1 MCLEK
6 KKKIRQMEKQQIIR
20 TLSVT
25 RYFRT
30 KACWVEIVCCV
41 PSSVA
46 RERMSVPTRGQKY
59 LSEKMP

>member
-1 MCLEK
+1 
-6 KKKIRQMEKQQIIR
+6 MEKQQIIR

-30 KACWVEIVCCV
+30 KTCWAEIVCCV
-41 PSSVA
+41 PSSLA
-46 RERMSVPTRGQKY
+46 RERMPAPTRGQRY

>member
-1 MCLEK
+1 
-6 KKKIRQMEKQQIIR
+6 MEKQQITR

-41 PSSVA
+41 PSSFA
-46 RERMSVPTRGQKY
+46 RERMPVQTRGQRY
-59 LSEKMP
+59 SSEKMP